1 MNRLLFMAIFHLN
14 KYIVFSYKQL
24 GQKNPDELNHREIC
38 VFSLGFMPGYRPKCF
53 APNSQR
59 KHLPTG

>member
-24 GQKNPDELNHREIC
+24 SQKNPDELNHREIC
-38 VFSLGFMPGYRPKCF
+38 VFSLGFMPRYLPKCF

-59 KHLPTG
+59 KHLPAG